1 MIYQRRFDS
10 PAEVQELRKDIHSV
24 LERLGNR
31 KKILI
36 IPPDF
41 TRFHSQAGE
50 LTEIIWEFYKGCKVV
65 ILPALGTHV
74 GMTRQEIHQMFGK
87 IPPDLFRVH
96 NWRTD
101 AATYGR
107 ISAEEVH
114 ALTDGVVDFDWPLQI
129 NRDVVEGG
137 YDLVL
142 VVGQVV
148 PHEVAGMAG
157 FNKSLLV
164 GLSGMESIHKS
175 HFTGAMAGI
184 EQVMGREKNP
194 VRSLFEAA
202 MRLFPEPL
210 PIVYVQSVSGMDSPG
225 RYAIRG
231 LFIGDDAG
239 SYGAACRLSAELNI
253 TCVER
258 PLRKVVVHLDSH
270 EFQSTW
276 LGNKS
281 IYRTRLAIAD
291 GGELIVLAPGV
302 KRFGEDGDIDRMI
315 RRHGYSGKNR
325 ILECISEDPEL
336 KSNLA
341 AAAHL
346 IHGSSEGR
354 FRITY
359 CAGHLTRQE
368 VEAAG
373 YHYERLPAALKK
385 YNAGPVKDGWAVIS
399 GGEEIYLISNPAT
412 GLWATK
418 EKVKDIHPSPG

>member
-10 PAEVQELRKDIHSV
+10 PPDAQELRTEIHSV
-24 LERLGNR
+24 LERLGSR

-41 TRFHSQAGE
+41 TRYHSQAGQ
-50 LTEIIWEFYKGCKVV
+50 LTESLWEFYKDCKVV
-65 ILPALGTHV
+65 VLPALGTHV
-74 GMTRQEIHQMFGK
+74 GMTRQEIHTMFGK
-87 IPPDLFRVH
+87 IPPELFRVH

-114 ALTDGVVDFDWPLQI
+114 ALTKGAVDFDWPLQI

-137 YDLVL
+137 YDLML
-142 VVGQVV
+142 IVGQVV

-184 EQVMGREKNP
+184 EQILGREKNP
-194 VRSLFEAA
+194 VRSLLEAA
-202 MRLFPEPL
+202 MRLLPEPL
-210 PIVYVQSVSGMDSPG
+210 PIVYVQSVSGTDASG

-239 SYGAACRLSAELNI
+239 SYSAACRLSLELNV
-253 TCVER
+253 TRLEK
-258 PLRKVVVHLDSH
+258 PLQKVVVHLDPN
-270 EFQSTW
+270 EYQSTW

-281 IYRTRLAIAD
+281 IYRTRMAIAD

-302 KRFGEDGDIDRMI
+302 KRFGEDAEIDRLI
-315 RRHGYSGKNR
+315 RRHAYSGMKS
-325 ILECISEDPEL
+325 ILERMDEDPEL
-336 KSNLA
+336 KANLG

-354 FRITY
+354 FRVTY
-359 CAGHLTRQE
+359 CAGRLTRRE
-368 VEAAG
+368 IEAAG
-373 YHYERLPAALKK
+373 YHYEKLPAALKK
-385 YNAGPVKDGWAVIS
+385 YYSGTIRDGWGTIP
-399 GGEEIYLISNPAT
+399 GGEEIYSISNPAT
-412 GLWATK
+412 GLWATQ
-418 EKVKDIHPSPG
+418 EKVRDIEAHP

>member
-1 MIYQRRFDS
+1 MIYQRRFDA
-10 PAEVQELRKDIHSV
+10 PAESGELREDIHAV

-31 KKILI
+31 KKVLI

-41 TRFHSQAGE
+41 TRHHTQAGQLAE
-50 LTEIIWEFYKGCKVV
+50 YIWEFYRGGTVV
-65 ILPALGTHV
+65 VLPALGTHI
-74 GMTRQEIHQMFGK
+74 GMTRQEIHQMFGR
-87 IPPDLFRVH
+87 IPPEIFRVH
-96 NWRTD
+96 NWRND

-114 ALTDGVVDFDWPLQI
+114 ALTDGVVDFDWPLQL

-142 VVGQVV
+142 IVGQVV

-157 FNKSLLV
+157 FNKMLLV

-194 VRSLFEAA
+194 VRSLFEAG
-202 MRLFPEPL
+202 MRLLPEPL
-210 PIVYVQSVSGMDSPG
+210 PIVYVQSVSGMDAAG
-225 RYAIRG
+225 HYAIRG

-239 SYGAACRLSAELNI
+239 SYSAACRLSLELNV

-258 PLRKVVVHLDSH
+258 PLQKVVVHLDPH
-270 EFQSTW
+270 EYQSTW

-281 IYRTRLAIAD
+281 IYRTRMAIAD

-302 KRFGEDGDIDRMI
+302 KRFGEDGDIDRLI
-315 RRHGYSGKNR
+315 RRHGYAGKKR
-325 ILECISEDPEL
+325 ILERIDEDPEL
-336 KSNLA
+336 KSNLG

-346 IHGSSEGR
+346 IHGSPEDR
-354 FRITY
+354 FRVTY
-359 CAGHLTRQE
+359 CAGHLSRQE
-368 VEAAG
+368 IEAVG
-373 YHYERLPAALKK
+373 YRYERLPAALKK
-385 YNAGPVKDGWAVIS
+385 YYAGPVKDGWGTMQ
-399 GGEEIYLISNPAT
+399 GGEEIYSISNPAT
-412 GLWATK
+412 GLWSTK
-418 EKVKDIHPSPG
+418 EKIKDIEIHHR